1 VSIDTAVRV
10 LNKEFESHFETVE
23 QTLRRMEPLYKE
35 PQQSVWALTNYEQV
49 TERVI
54 ELVNDATDGIVLIV
68 LDEALLDE
76 EVITSL
82 EAASGRGVSVYVGT
96 DEAAV
101 REIVEAAEFDAEI
114 FTTDLIEWFDAMT
127 ESPRIGRLLM
137 TDRGPVLVSALH
149 EAELPGVPNETAAWT
164 DGIDHGMATF
174 AERVLTYELLEN
186 VEGASEPS
194 DSE

>member
-1 VSIDTAVRV
+1 
-10 LNKEFESHFETVE
+10 
-23 QTLRRMEPLYKE
+23 MEPLYKE

-54 ELVNDATDGIVLIV
+54 ELVNDATDEIVLIV